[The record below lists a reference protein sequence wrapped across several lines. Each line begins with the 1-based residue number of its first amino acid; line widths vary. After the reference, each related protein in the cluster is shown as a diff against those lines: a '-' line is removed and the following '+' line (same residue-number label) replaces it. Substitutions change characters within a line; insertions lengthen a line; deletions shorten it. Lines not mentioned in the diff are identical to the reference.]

1 MDTSELSLDQ
11 LNKVTGGA
19 IKRDPIKPIFPPT
32 TGPTFPIPE
41 KPPIV
46 ALR

>member
-1 MDTSELSLDQ
+1 MNKSELTLDQ
-11 LNKVTGGA
+11 LNQVTGGA
-19 IKRDPIKPIFPPT
+19 IKRDPIKPIIPPT

-46 ALR
+46 AFR

>member
-1 MDTSELSLDQ
+1 MDKSELSLDQ
-11 LNKVTGGA
+11 LNAVTGGA
-19 IKRDPIKPIFPPT
+19 IKRDPIKPLIPPT

-46 ALR
+46 AFR

>member
-1 MDTSELSLDQ
+1 MKKSELTLDE
-11 LNKVTGGA
+11 LNNVTGGM
-19 IKRDPIKPIFPPT
+19 IKRDPIKPLIPPT

-46 ALR
+46 AFR